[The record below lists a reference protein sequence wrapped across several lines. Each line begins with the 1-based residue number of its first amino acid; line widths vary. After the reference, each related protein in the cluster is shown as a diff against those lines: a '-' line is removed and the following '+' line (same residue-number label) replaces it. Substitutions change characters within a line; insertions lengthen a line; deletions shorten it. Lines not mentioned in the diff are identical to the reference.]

1 VVNLLLAGC
10 ASAPVHFH
18 TLVPAP
24 ADEAIE
30 SVTSSYHIE
39 VEPVT
44 VPAQVDRLELVT
56 RDNDGGVE
64 LSEGELWIAPLAD
77 ELRNA
82 LSVELLRQF
91 RSADAEAARRGD
103 YGPTTI
109 RVDVERFDSAPG
121 RYALIAA
128 SWSVHMQSIKGEESV
143 ACATHAYV
151 PVTKGY
157 AALVRGQQRAI
168 ALVAD
173 RIASVARQLATG
185 GTVACP
191 VE

>member
-1 VVNLLLAGC
+1 VTLLLAGC

-18 TLVPAP
+18 TLLPAP
-24 ADEAIE
+24 ADEAIG
-30 SVTSSYHIE
+30 SVASNYHIE
-39 VEPVT
+39 VEPVR

-56 RDNDGGVE
+56 RDNDGGIG

-82 LSVELLRQF
+82 LSVELLRQLG
-91 RSADAEAARRGD
+91 SADAEDARRGD
-103 YGPTTI
+103 YRPTTI

-128 SWSVHMQSIKGEESV
+128 SWSVRMQSIKGEEMV
-143 ACATHAYV
+143 ACASHAYV

-157 AALVRGQQRAI
+157 VALVRGQQRAV
-168 ALVAD
+168 ASVAD
-173 RIASVARQLATG
+173 RIASAARQLATG
-185 GTVACP
+185 GTATCS

>member
-1 VVNLLLAGC
+1 MTLLLAGC

-30 SVTSSYHIE
+30 SVASNYHIE
-39 VEPVT
+39 VEPVR

-56 RDNDGGVE
+56 RDNDGGIR
-64 LSEGELWIAPLAD
+64 LSEGELWIAPLGD

-82 LSVELLRQF
+82 LSVELLRQLE
-91 RSADAEAARRGD
+91 SADAEDSRRGD
-103 YGPTTI
+103 YRPTTI

-128 SWSVHMQSIKGEESV
+128 SWSVRLQSSTGEEMI
-143 ACATHAYV
+143 ACASRAYV
-151 PVTKGY
+151 PVTNGY
-157 AALVRGQQRAI
+157 VALVRGQQRAV
-168 ALVAD
+168 ASVAD
-173 RIASVARQLATG
+173 RIASAARQLATG
-185 GTVACP
+185 RTATCP